1 MMGGTVLTLG
11 SRTTAPGFGLRAP
24 GATWLTGSLIA
35 FPESVQSFAGSL
47 VEVPG
52 PVVA

>member
-24 GATWLTGSLIA
+24 GATWLTGSQIA
-35 FPESVQSFAGSL
+35 FPVLVWSFAGSL
-47 VEVPG
+47 IEIPG
-52 PVVA
+52 PFVS